1 MSHERH
7 ERHEHHEHHERQH
20 HDLDKER
27 REQLEKLRH
36 TAETSQENSKERAE
50 AAREVINRPEP
61 EPKPEPGP
69 APESHA
75 PRVHIPYIDHQV
87 NFKETMQSVQR
98 RLSPVSRQ
106 FSRFIHT
113 PAVEKTSEALEKTIA
128 RPSVSAGTTIT
139 AMVVGSLFYFTAY
152 HFGYMLSGSELL
164 FSFVV
169 GALIGIVLETL
180 LRPLFR
186 R

>member
-1 MSHERH
+1 MSQEHRHEHHERH
-7 ERHEHHEHHERQH
+7 ERQH
-20 HDLDKER
+20 DSLETAR
-27 REQLEKLRH
+27 REKLEQLRH
-36 TAETSQENSKERAE
+36 SAETGQENAKERAE

-61 EPKPEPGP
+61 KPKPEPGP
-69 APESHA
+69 APEKHS
-75 PRVHIPYIDHQV
+75 PRVHVPYIDHQV

-106 FSRFIHT
+106 FSRFIHAPT
-113 PAVEKTSEALEKTIA
+113 IEKTSEALENTVA

-139 AMVVGSLFYFTAY
+139 AVVVGSLFYFTAY

-164 FSFVV
+164 FSFIV
-169 GALIGIVLETL
+169 GALIGILLEAL
-180 LRPLFR
+180 WRSLFR

>member
-1 MSHERH
+1 MSQEH
-7 ERHEHHEHHERQH
+7 RHEHHERHERQH
-20 HDLDKER
+20 HDLEHER
-27 REQLEKLRH
+27 RERLEQLRKS
-36 TAETSQENSKERAE
+36 AETSQEDAKERAE

-61 EPKPEPGP
+61 EPKAEPGP
-69 APESHA
+69 APESHS

-106 FSRFIHT
+106 FSRFIHA
-113 PAVEKTSEALEKTIA
+113 PAIEKTSEVLEQTVA

-139 AMVVGSLFYFTAY
+139 ALVVGSAFYFTAFHY
-152 HFGYMLSGSELL
+152 GYMLSGSELL

-169 GALIGIVLETL
+169 GALIGIVLEALWRTA
-180 LRPLFR
+180 FR